1 MIYIITHGT
10 VIPESII
17 GGRTMFRRLSDW
29 LALTSTERNVIL
41 FLAGTVVVGAGIR
54 LYQETFPSIP
64 RYDYTASDSTFAAL
78 SAKEDGGSN
87 EEAAFVAGSNAEES
101 TAEDDT
107 ATIRVNVNTA
117 SKQELMTLPG
127 VGEVIS
133 DRIIAYRSDVGPF
146 KSMDDLGK
154 VKGISK
160 RKLEQIL
167 PFIVLK

>member
-1 MIYIITHGT
+1 
-10 VIPESII
+10 
-17 GGRTMFRRLSDW
+17 MFRRLSDW
-29 LALTSTERNVIL
+29 LALTSTERKVIL
-41 FLAGTVVVGAGIR
+41 FLTGTVLAGAGIR
-54 LYQETFPSIP
+54 LYQETFPSVP
-64 RYDYTASDSTFAAL
+64 QFDYTASDSAFAAL
-78 SAKEDGGSN
+78 SARENGGKE

-107 ATIRVNVNTA
+107 ATIKINVNTA

-146 KSMDDLGK
+146 RSVDELRK

-160 RKLEQIL
+160 RKLEQLL
-167 PFIVLK
+167 PFVVLE